1 MLVLSVDSDGIR
13 ARGNLVLSVIHLSQ
27 DICIALIPRI
37 QVIYASR
44 QWQIDDRFR
53 RDLFARYLLRRP
65 ISYVVIGRL
74 ILRDITVFEYW
85 FIAVEF
91 YEDNISGGTAHVCYD
106 KGDPPKGAVCVFVI
120 CDGGLS
126 GSAKDIWIDAS
137 STVSRSCFST

>member
-74 ILRDITVFEYW
+74 TSEILRSL
-85 FIAVEF
+85 
-91 YEDNISGGTAHVCYD
+91 NI
-106 KGDPPKGAVCVFVI
+106 
-120 CDGGLS
+120 GLS
-126 GSAKDIWIDAS
+126 L
-137 STVSRSCFST
+137 